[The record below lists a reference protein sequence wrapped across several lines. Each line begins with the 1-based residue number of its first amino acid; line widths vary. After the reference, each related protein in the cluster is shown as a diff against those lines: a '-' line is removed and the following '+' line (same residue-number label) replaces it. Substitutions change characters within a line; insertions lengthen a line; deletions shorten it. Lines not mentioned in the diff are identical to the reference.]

1 VIPLMLGVGLHFSLK
16 DLLSVRAIAMPS
28 AIVQIGCT
36 ANPKIDVIARAH
48 SDAEV
53 EHLKGLGAD
62 TVIMG
67 EREIARGIV
76 EEVLTAPKAPSS
88 A

>member
-1 VIPLMLGVGLHFSLK
+1 ML
-16 DLLSVRAIAMPS
+16 RARA
-28 AIVQIGCT
+28 
-36 ANPKIDVIARAH
+36 ANPEIDIIARAH

-53 EHLKGLGAD
+53 EHLSGLGAN

-76 EEVLTAPKAPSS
+76 EEVFRRKPAAALPAPKAPEPPV
-88 A
+88 AVATRAGRH